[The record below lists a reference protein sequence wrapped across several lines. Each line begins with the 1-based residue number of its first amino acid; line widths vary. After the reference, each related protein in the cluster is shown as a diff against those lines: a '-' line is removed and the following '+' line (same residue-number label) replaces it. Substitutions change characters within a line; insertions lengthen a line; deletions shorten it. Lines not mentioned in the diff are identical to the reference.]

1 MRGRNPSLKHGDP
14 MMINQHW
21 TVKYINPNMVELINN
36 ETGDSIKITVAHLYS
51 LAAIVEEVKR
61 TYGESQRLLSI

>member
-1 MRGRNPSLKHGDP
+1 LKHGDP

-36 ETGDSIKITVAHLYS
+36 ETRDSIKITVAHLYS

-61 TYGESQRLLSI
+61 TYG